1 MNKYLIQ
8 DSEDWL
14 SHSVFDTIEEA
25 RERIEWFKI
34 EHNWESVEYFI
45 ILVLD
50 TEWNSLLEID
60 RVYNK
65 RRTRNDN

>member
-34 EHNWESVEYFI
+34 EDNWESVEYFI

-65 RRTRNDN
+65 RRTRNDY